1 MKRFNPLVA
10 AVVAASLIGGNA
22 AVAQQPP
29 IKIGFITELTGPWTF
44 FGNACVQ
51 GLKIATDEINAAGGV
66 LNRPLEF
73 VIADNQT
80 NPAQAL
86 AAARNLDVNDKV
98 VAISGPSSSDVALA
112 LYGYAEQQKL
122 PFLIPLAAFPQ
133 LTKPG
138 TRYTFRLEP
147 NAAGWGYAV
156 AKFVEQRKPGAKIAI
171 MYSDAA
177 LMRAI
182 VAGLK
187 YQAPLSKLNIVS
199 EVMFPAGSSDATVQA
214 AQVKAANADF
224 VVVTGAGAFDNI
236 ITNQLLDLGVAPSQ
250 IIHPF
255 GTATQVFGWGQRSTG
270 SFYGSFFDLG
280 LDALTP
286 AGKSFIAKYKAAHGR
301 PAAYGENFCYVT
313 AYVFKE
319 ALTKAGTVDREK
331 LRLALSQVKMKEPT
345 SDVPIEFD
353 KNGAR
358 KEYIYFLQMQSVD
371 GKKDYRSKQVFYT
384 EWDPEVIP
392 VYDLVK

>member
-1 MKRFNPLVA
+1 MKRFKSLFV
-10 AVVAASLIGGNA
+10 AVVAASLVGSNPA
-22 AVAQQPP
+22 AAQPQP
-29 IKIGFITELTGPWTF
+29 IKIGFIAELTGPWTF

-51 GLKIATDEINAAGGV
+51 GLKMATDEINAAGGV

-73 VIADNQT
+73 VISDSQT

-86 AAARNLDVNDKV
+86 AAARNLDVNEKV
-98 VAISGPSSSDVALA
+98 VAISGPTSSDVALA

-122 PFLIPLAAFPQ
+122 PFLVPAAAFPL

-147 NAAGWGYAV
+147 DAVGWGYAL
-156 AKFVEQRKPGAKIAI
+156 AKFVEQRKPGAKIAVI
-171 MYSDAA
+171 YSDAA

-199 EVMFPAGSSDATVQA
+199 EIMFPAGSSDATVQA

-224 VVVTGAGAFDNI
+224 VIVSGAGAFDNI
-236 ITNQLLDLGVAPSQ
+236 ITNQLLDLGVAPNQ

-255 GTATQVFGWGQRSTG
+255 GTATQVFGWGPRSVG

-280 LDALTP
+280 LDTVTP
-286 AGKSFIAKYKAAHGR
+286 AGKAFIARYHAAHGR
-301 PAAYGENFCYVT
+301 PAGYGENFCYVT
-313 AYVFKE
+313 AHVFKE
-319 ALTKAGTVDREK
+319 ALAKAGGVDREK
-331 LRLALSQVKMKEPT
+331 LRQALSQVKMKEPT

-371 GKKDYRSKQVFYT
+371 SKKDYRSKQVFYT

-392 VYDLVK
+392 VYQLVK